1 MGFSRDRRP
10 GNERHALGSLIPSPL
25 SFQTT
30 NQHPTMTRDLATAL
44 LNRAADGTQLLA
56 ILETITADLETQ
68 GIEDCAQHFAEINA
82 PTADP
87 IAF

>member
-1 MGFSRDRRP
+1 
-10 GNERHALGSLIPSPL
+10 
-25 SFQTT
+25 
-30 NQHPTMTRDLATAL
+30 MTRDLATSL

-56 ILETITADLETQ
+56 ILDTITADVETQ
-68 GIEDCAQHFAEINA
+68 GIEDCAAHYAAISA

>member
-1 MGFSRDRRP
+1 MRCWQTSKGLPPICYNTKEHTPHRP
-10 GNERHALGSLIPSPL
+10 
-25 SFQTT
+25 
-30 NQHPTMTRDLATAL
+30 MTRDLATAL

-56 ILETITADLETQ
+56 ILETIATDLETQ
-68 GIEDCAQHFAEINA
+68 GIEETAAHYAAISA